1 MCNIKT
7 RRKQENGIQVIKEHR
22 DIVQA
27 DSPVQ
32 HGVPRLVCRGDGVE
46 RVEFLPFC
54 GEAAGENL
62 CAGQREV
69 ADAGP
74 LAGSVAEPSGGGEG
88 ACAPLPRAVLHALAG
103 EECDRAQREAGAAA
117 G

>member
-7 RRKQENGIQVIKEHR
+7 WRKQENGIQVIKEHR

-46 RVEFLPFC
+46 RVEFLPLC
-54 GEAAGENL
+54 GVSVPRETGEPK
-62 CAGQREV
+62 GVEREKIYV
-69 ADAGP
+69 LDNGKSLM
-74 LAGSVAEPSGGGEG
+74 LALSQDLS
-88 ACAPLPRAVLHALAG
+88 
-103 EECDRAQREAGAAA
+103 QN
-117 G
+117 